1 MSALKNLLEYY
12 PLSLAAQLLNCN
24 EFAFLPQFVDPTP
37 DPVWLHFLVLGSIQK
52 LAGIVSLRSVVKASG
67 TFENWLGKNPGVVMI
82 SLGIRMLFS
91 GSGVVSISA
100 S

>member
-1 MSALKNLLEYY
+1 MSALENLLEYY

-24 EFAFLPQFVDPTP
+24 EFAFLSQFVDPTP

-67 TFENWLGKNPGVVMI
+67 TFEN
-82 SLGIRMLFS
+82 
-91 GSGVVSISA
+91 
-100 S
+100 